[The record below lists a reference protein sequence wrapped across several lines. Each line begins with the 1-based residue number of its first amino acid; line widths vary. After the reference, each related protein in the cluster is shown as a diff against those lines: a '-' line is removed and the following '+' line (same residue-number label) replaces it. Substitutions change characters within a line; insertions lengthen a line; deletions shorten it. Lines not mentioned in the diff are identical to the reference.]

1 MHDARA
7 YEAET
12 DGIVVRVRPSYL
24 AGQSD
29 PDAGRWVWAYQV
41 EIVNLTGVSVQ
52 LMARRWVITDAR
64 GHVEEVRGPGVI
76 GEQPTILP
84 GESYAYASGCPLG
97 TASGW
102 IGGLPLPQVV
112 PATLLAIAASG
123 FLLLALRRLQP
134 GFAFAGSAIPS
145 GPGWGHRLAA
155 MAGRIGQGRGLLAFE
170 RMTADASQQ
179 PFR

>member
-1 MHDARA
+1 MHDTRA

-41 EIVNLTGVSVQ
+41 EIVNLTGVPVQ
-52 LMARRWVITDAR
+52 LTARRWVITDAR

-76 GEQPTILP
+76 GEQPTIQP

-97 TASGW
+97 TASGSMV
-102 IGGLPLPQVV
+102 GGYVMTD
-112 PATLLAIAASG
+112 AMGREFEA
-123 FLLLALRRLQP
+123 
-134 GFAFAGSAIPS
+134 AIPAFS
-145 GPGWGHRLAA
+145 LDVPGVPRVLN
-155 MAGRIGQGRGLLAFE
+155 
-170 RMTADASQQ
+170 
-179 PFR
+179 